1 MYELIFDVKI
11 PLQNEGKSSLSAEK
25 TSWCAKPLGGLQE
38 KWKEGLTSGPAGKIT
53 FAAAF

>member
-11 PLQNEGKSSLSAEK
+11 PLQNKGKSSLSAEK
-25 TSWCAKPLGGLQE
+25 TSWCAKPLGGLQK
-38 KWKEGLTSGPAGKIT
+38 KWKEGLASGPAGKIT

>member
-25 TSWCAKPLGGLQE
+25 TSWCAKLLGGLQE
-38 KWKEGLTSGPAGKIT
+38 KWKESRGPAGKIT